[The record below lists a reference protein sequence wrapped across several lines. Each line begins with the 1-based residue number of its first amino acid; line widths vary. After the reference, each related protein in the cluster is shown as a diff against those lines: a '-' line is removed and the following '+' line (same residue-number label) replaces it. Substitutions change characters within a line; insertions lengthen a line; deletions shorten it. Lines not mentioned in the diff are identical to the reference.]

1 MSFKIVGT
9 GHCVPERVVTNEEMS
24 TIVETS
30 DEWIV
35 QRVGVSERRVC
46 TTETTLDLAK
56 NAALA
61 ALEMSGVKAGELDMI
76 ICATVSSDYASPSLA
91 CLVQRAIG
99 ATCPSMDINAA
110 CSGFIY
116 LLDTAAGFFARKKV
130 KKMLIVGGERLSRI
144 VDWTDR
150 STCVI
155 FGDGAGAMVLDE
167 GDSYISSKLFA
178 RGGDEVLRIPLPE
191 VTTPFHEA
199 QSGRPYIY
207 MNGQETFKFAVN
219 AMCTDVLEVTEAA
232 GIKPEDVAMFFP
244 HQANVRIID
253 AASRKLKLP
262 NERFNKNIHKYGN
275 TSSASIPMLVDEAN
289 REGRLKKGDYIVMCA
304 FGAGLSSGACVVR
317 WEM

>member
-1 MSFKIVGT
+1 MSFKIIGT

-24 TIVETS
+24 SLVDTS
-30 DEWIV
+30 DEWILK
-35 QRVGVSERRVC
+35 RVGIRERRVC
-46 TTETTLDLAK
+46 TTETTGYLAEK
-56 NAALA
+56 AALA
-61 ALEMSGVKAGELDMI
+61 ALEMSGVLPSELDMI

-91 CLVQRAIG
+91 CVVQNAIG
-99 ATCPSMDINAA
+99 ATCPAMDIGAA

-130 KKMLIVGGERLSRI
+130 KKMLVIGGERLSRI

-155 FGDGAGAMVLDE
+155 FADGAGAMVLAE

-178 RGGDEVLRIPLPE
+178 KGGDDVIKIPLPE
-191 VTTPFHEA
+191 VTTPFYEA
-199 QSGRPYIY
+199 PPGRPYIH

-219 AMCTDVLEVTEAA
+219 AMSTDILDVTKDANL
-232 GIKPEDVAMFFP
+232 KPEDIALFFP

-253 AASRKLKLP
+253 AAARKLGLP
-262 NERFNKNIHKYGN
+262 NERFCKNIDRYGN
-275 TSSASIPMLVDEAN
+275 TSSASIPMIVDEVN
-289 REGRLKKGDYIVMCA
+289 REGRLKKGDYVVLCA
-304 FGAGLSSGACVVR
+304 FGGGLSSGACVIR

>member
-1 MSFKIVGT
+1 M
-9 GHCVPERVVTNEEMS
+9 TNEEMS
-24 TIVETS
+24 RLVDTS

-35 QRVGVSERRVC
+35 QRVGVRERHIC
-46 TTETTLDLAK
+46 TTETTGYLAE

-61 ALEMSGVKAGELDMI
+61 ALDMSGVRADELDMI

-91 CLVQRAIG
+91 CIVQQAIG
-99 ATCPSMDINAA
+99 ATCPAMDIGAA

-116 LLDTAAGFFARKKV
+116 MLDTAAGFFARKKV

-155 FGDGAGAMVLDE
+155 FGDGAGAMVLAE
-167 GDSYISSKLFA
+167 GDGYISSKLFA
-178 RGGDEVLRIPLPE
+178 KGGDAVLRIPLPE

-199 QSGRPYIY
+199 KQGRPYIY

-219 AMCTDVLEVTEAA
+219 AMSTDILDVTREAELA
-232 GIKPEDVAMFFP
+232 PEDISLFFP

-253 AASRKLKLP
+253 AAARKLGLP
-262 NERFNKNIHKYGN
+262 KERFCKNIDRYGN
-275 TSSASIPMLVDEAN
+275 TSSASIPMLVDEVN
-289 REGRLKKGDYIVMCA
+289 REGRLKKGDYTVMCA

-317 WEM
+317 WEI